1 MTNQIKKQTMKN
13 EIEFDADDYR
23 NQLLGGRSDSE
34 IENDNIE
41 DGEKALQEHYRIRI
55 DDDNEI
61 EFDDIVEIHFELIT
75 TIRKRIISKIH
86 EIMQLN
92 EETNKI
98 VNQFKE
104 LDSDHDELN
113 KTFFKRMKEDCI
125 DETKLNGRSKLILE
139 KLRKM
144 IM

>member
-1 MTNQIKKQTMKN
+1 MKN

-34 IENDNIE
+34 IENDNI
-41 DGEKALQEHYRIRI
+41 EHYRIRI

-113 KTFFKRMKEDCI
+113 KTFFKRMKEDNI